1 MSEDNPFD
9 HLIQRDELDEVE
21 RLLSKERKAPQLTA
35 KEKKEKQKSLMEMLV
50 GSNNQADLARKF
62 NVDPDMSDKV
72 LVPVLNFL
80 DKYGVGDSIAGS
92 PTAQTAGSLIEF
104 LTDVTPVVK
113 NAMEYFAGK
122 QKELSDEDR
131 DFLNQIKEAQSTGDM
146 GLFIGETLEPEPE
159 PEPERE
165 VKKPQTVNEGIPLE
179 RNILTEGVD
188 WEEAMGIAPSKEE
201 EYDAEVHN
209 NFMTIGLEKLAA
221 ESGMSLDQIKGSD
234 RQLKTNN
241 FGRTSTSIDYTDT
254 EGGFGL
260 DLGLEK
266 INEAMKMENQKQQ
279 QQSKVTFKD
288 SDKMPVPTNLSGET
302 NPMDG
307 TSRMIPS
314 FSGYLEPIDLTPVES
329 IAEEVAES
337 PWQEEDFN
345 PSDFDESVSYP
356 TPEESAVKE
365 DDLITFEGDIEVVEE
380 PIPKKKATSK
390 KKAAKKSTKKEVIE
404 AEIIDEGVVENDGGE
419 EE

>member
-1 MSEDNPFD
+1 MAEDNPFD

-21 RLLSKERKAPQLTA
+21 RLLAQERKAPKLTSKA
-35 KEKKEKQKSLMEMLV
+35 KQEKQKSLMEMLV

-80 DKYGVGDSIAGS
+80 DKYGVGDSISSS

-146 GLFIGETLEPEPE
+146 GLFIGETMEPVGEEVAPEPE
-159 PEPERE
+159 
-165 VKKPQTVNEGIPLE
+165 VKPMPKPRAVNEGIPVE
-179 RNILTEGVD
+179 RNIFTEGVD
-188 WEEAMGIAPSKEE
+188 WEEAMGIQPSKEE
-201 EYDAEVHN
+201 EYNAEVHN
-209 NFMTIGLEKLAA
+209 TFMTVGLERLAA
-221 ESGMSLDQIKGSD
+221 EQGMSLDQIKGSD

-241 FGRTSTSIDYTDT
+241 FGRTSNAIDYTKGD
-254 EGGFGL
+254 GISL

-266 INEAMKMENQKQQ
+266 INEAMKMEKQKISHT
-279 QQSKVTFKD
+279 SKVTFKD
-288 SDKMPVPTNLSGET
+288 SDKMPVPQNLEGDT
-302 NPMDG
+302 NPMNG
-307 TSRMIPS
+307 EVRQVPS
-314 FSGYLEPIDLTPVES
+314 FSGFLEPIDLSVLEETEESVE
-329 IAEEVAES
+329 APWEE
-337 PWQEEDFN
+337 EEFN
-345 PSDFDESVSYP
+345 PNDFDEVVSYP
-356 TPEESAVKE
+356 TPEEE
-365 DDLITFEGDIEVVEE
+365 IIEE
-380 PIPKKKATSK
+380 P
-390 KKAAKKSTKKEVIE
+390 VIE
-404 AEIIDEGVVENDGGE
+404 AEIIDEGVVENDVGE

>member
-1 MSEDNPFD
+1 
-9 HLIQRDELDEVE
+9 
-21 RLLSKERKAPQLTA
+21 
-35 KEKKEKQKSLMEMLV
+35 
-50 GSNNQADLARKF
+50 
-62 NVDPDMSDKV
+62 
-72 LVPVLNFL
+72 
-80 DKYGVGDSIAGS
+80 
-92 PTAQTAGSLIEF
+92 
-104 LTDVTPVVK
+104 
-113 NAMEYFAGK
+113 MEYFAGK
-122 QKELSDEDR
+122 QKELSEEDR

-146 GLFIGETLEPEPE
+146 GLFIGETLEPETMAE

-165 VKKPQTVNEGIPLE
+165 VKKPQTVNEGIPLD

-188 WEEAMGIAPSKEE
+188 WEEAMGIKPSPQE

-209 NFMTIGLEKLAA
+209 TFMTVGLEKLAA
-221 ESGMSLDQIKGSD
+221 ESGMSLEQIRGSD

-266 INEAMKMENQKQQ
+266 INEAMKMENQRQQ

-288 SDKMPVPTNLSGET
+288 SDKMPVPTNLGGDT

-307 TSRMIPS
+307 TTRMIPS
-314 FSGYLEPIDLTPVES
+314 FSGYLEPIDLTPVEN
-329 IAEEVAES
+329 IPDEAPES

-345 PSDFDESVSYP
+345 PNDFDEVVSYP
-356 TPEESAVKE
+356 TP
-365 DDLITFEGDIEVVEE
+365 DEVV
-380 PIPKKKATSK
+380 
-390 KKAAKKSTKKEVIE
+390 E
-404 AEIIDEGVVENDGGE
+404 AEIIDEGVVENDVGE

>member
-1 MSEDNPFD
+1 MAEENPFD

-21 RLLSKERKAPQLTA
+21 RLLAQKRATPKLTSKA
-35 KEKKEKQKSLMEMLV
+35 KKEKQKSLMEMLV

-80 DKYGVGDSIAGS
+80 DKYGVGDSISTS

-146 GLFIGETLEPEPE
+146 GLFIGETLEPEAEATPE
-159 PEPERE
+159 PE
-165 VKKPQTVNEGIPLE
+165 VKPMPKPRATNEGIPVN
-179 RNILTEGVD
+179 RDIFSEGVD
-188 WEEAMGIAPSKEE
+188 WEEAMGIQPSQEE
-201 EYDAEVHN
+201 EYNAEVHN
-209 NFMTIGLEKLAA
+209 TFMTVGLERLAA
-221 ESGMSLDQIKGSD
+221 EAGMDMDQIRGSD

-241 FGRTSTSIDYTDT
+241 FGRTSNAIDYTKGD
-254 EGGFGL
+254 GISL

-266 INEAMKMENQKQQ
+266 INEAMKMEKQKISHT
-279 QQSKVTFKD
+279 SKVTFKD
-288 SDKMPVPTNLSGET
+288 SDKMPVPTNLEGDS
-302 NPMDG
+302 NPMNG
-307 TSRMIPS
+307 GVRQTPS
-314 FSGYLEPIDLTPVES
+314 FAGFLEPVDLTILETEETVE
-329 IAEEVAES
+329 APWEE
-337 PWQEEDFN
+337 EEFN
-345 PSDFDESVSYP
+345 PSDFDEVVSYP
-356 TPEESAVKE
+356 TQEE
-365 DDLITFEGDIEVVEE
+365 L
-380 PIPKKKATSK
+380 
-390 KKAAKKSTKKEVIE
+390 E
-404 AEIIDEGVVENDGGE
+404 AEIIDEGVVENDVGE

>member
-1 MSEDNPFD
+1 MADENPFD

-21 RLLSKERKAPQLTA
+21 RLLAQERKGPKLTA
-35 KEKKEKQKSLMEMLV
+35 KGKKEKQKSLMEMLV

-80 DKYGVGDSIAGS
+80 DKYGVGDSISDS

-131 DFLNQIKEAQSTGDM
+131 DFLNQIKDAQSTGDM
-146 GLFIGETLEPEPE
+146 GLFIGETMEPIGEEVQSEPEI
-159 PEPERE
+159 
-165 VKKPQTVNEGIPLE
+165 KPMPKPKTTGEGIPVE
-179 RNILTEGVD
+179 RNIFTEGVD
-188 WEEAMGIAPSKEE
+188 WEEAMGIKPSQEE
-201 EYDAEVHN
+201 EYNAEVHN
-209 NFMTIGLEKLAA
+209 SFMTVGLAKLA
-221 ESGMSLDQIKGSD
+221 EEQGMSMDQIKGSD

-241 FGRTSTSIDYTDT
+241 FGRVGPSIDYTS
-254 EGGFGL
+254 GGDFGV

-266 INEAMKMENQKQQ
+266 INEAMKLQNQKVS

-288 SDKMPVPTNLSGET
+288 SDKMPVPKNLTTDS
-302 NPMDG
+302 NPMNG
-307 TSRMIPS
+307 EVRQIPS
-314 FSGYLEPIDLTPVES
+314 FSGFLEPIDLSLLETEDV
-329 IAEEVAES
+329 AEEA
-337 PWQEEDFN
+337 PWEEEAFD
-345 PSDFDESVSYP
+345 PSDFDEVVSYP
-356 TPEESAVKE
+356 APQ
-365 DDLITFEGDIEVVEE
+365 
-380 PIPKKKATSK
+380 
-390 KKAAKKSTKKEVIE
+390 
-404 AEIIDEGVVENDGGE
+404 GVVENDVGE

>member
-1 MSEDNPFD
+1 MAEENPFD

-21 RLLSKERKAPQLTA
+21 RLLAQERKAPKLTA
-35 KEKKEKQKSLMEMLV
+35 KGKKEKQKSLMEMLV

-80 DKYGVGDSIAGS
+80 DKYGVGDSISDS

-146 GLFIGETLEPEPE
+146 GLFIGETMEPIGEEVTPEPE
-159 PEPERE
+159 
-165 VKKPQTVNEGIPLE
+165 VKPMPKPRATNEGIPVD
-179 RNILTEGVD
+179 RNIFTEGVD
-188 WEEAMGIAPSKEE
+188 WEEAMGIQPSREE
-201 EYDAEVHN
+201 EYNAEVHN
-209 NFMTIGLEKLAA
+209 TFMTVGLEKLAQ
-221 ESGMSLDQIKGSD
+221 EQGMSLDQIKGSD

-241 FGRTSTSIDYTDT
+241 FGRTGPTVDYTS
-254 EGGFGL
+254 GGDFGV

-266 INEAMKMENQKQQ
+266 INEAMKLQNQKVS

-288 SDKMPVPTNLSGET
+288 SDKMPVPKNLTTDS
-302 NPMDG
+302 NPMNG
-307 TSRMIPS
+307 EVRQLPS
-314 FSGYLEPIDLTPVES
+314 FSGFLEPIDLSLLET
-329 IAEEVAES
+329 EEVTEEA
-337 PWQEEDFN
+337 PWEEETFD
-345 PSDFDESVSYP
+345 PSDFDEVVSYP
-356 TPEESAVKE
+356 TPEETLAE
-365 DDLITFEGDIEVVEE
+365 T
-380 PIPKKKATSK
+380 
-390 KKAAKKSTKKEVIE
+390 
-404 AEIIDEGVVENDGGE
+404 EIIVEGVVENDVGE

>member
-146 GLFIGETLEPEPE
+146 GLFIGETLEPESE
-159 PEPERE
+159 LESEPERE

-209 NFMTIGLEKLAA
+209 NFMTVGLEKLAA
-221 ESGMSLDQIKGSD
+221 ESGMTLDQIKGSD

-241 FGRTSTSIDYTDT
+241 FGRTSTAIDYTDT

-266 INEAMKMENQKQQ
+266 INEAMKSENQRVQ

-314 FSGYLEPIDLTPVES
+314 FSGYLEPIDLTPVEN

-356 TPEESAVKE
+356 TPEESAVE
-365 DDLITFEGDIEVVEE
+365 EDLITFEGDIEVVEE
-380 PIPKKKATSK
+380 PIPKKK
-390 KKAAKKSTKKEVIE
+390 EVIE
-404 AEIIDEGVVENDGGE
+404 AEIIDEGVVENDVGE

>member
-1 MSEDNPFD
+1 MAEENPFD

-21 RLLSKERKAPQLTA
+21 RLLAQERKAPKLTA
-35 KEKKEKQKSLMEMLV
+35 KGKKEKQKSLMEMLV

-80 DKYGVGDSIAGS
+80 DKYGVGDSISDS
-92 PTAQTAGSLIEF
+92 PTEQTAGSLIEF

-146 GLFIGETLEPEPE
+146 GLFIGETMEPIGEEVQSEPE
-159 PEPERE
+159 
-165 VKKPQTVNEGIPLE
+165 VKPMPKPRTTGEGIPVD
-179 RNILTEGVD
+179 RNIFTEGVD
-188 WEEAMGIAPSKEE
+188 WEEAMGIKPSQEE
-201 EYDAEVHN
+201 EYNAEVHN
-209 NFMTIGLEKLAA
+209 SFMTVGLAKLA
-221 ESGMSLDQIKGSD
+221 EEQGMSMDQIKGSD

-241 FGRTSTSIDYTDT
+241 FGRVGPSIDYTS
-254 EGGFGL
+254 GGDFGV

-266 INEAMKMENQKQQ
+266 INEAMKLQNQKVS

-288 SDKMPVPTNLSGET
+288 SDKMPVPKNLTTDS
-302 NPMDG
+302 NPMNG
-307 TSRMIPS
+307 EVRQIPS
-314 FSGYLEPIDLTPVES
+314 FSGFLEPIDLSLLDT
-329 IAEEVAES
+329 EEVTEEA
-337 PWQEEDFN
+337 PWEEEAFD
-345 PSDFDESVSYP
+345 PSDFDEVVSYP
-356 TPEESAVKE
+356 TIEETLVE
-365 DDLITFEGDIEVVEE
+365 TEV
-380 PIPKKKATSK
+380 
-390 KKAAKKSTKKEVIE
+390 
-404 AEIIDEGVVENDGGE
+404 IDEGVVENDVGE

>member
-1 MSEDNPFD
+1 MAEDNPFD

-21 RLLSKERKAPQLTA
+21 RLLAQERKAPKLTSKA
-35 KEKKEKQKSLMEMLV
+35 KKEKQKSLMEMLV

-104 LTDVTPVVK
+104 LTDVTPVVR

-146 GLFIGETLEPEPE
+146 GLFIGETMEPIGEEVVSEPE
-159 PEPERE
+159 
-165 VKKPQTVNEGIPLE
+165 VQQTVPKPRATNEGIPLE
-179 RNILTEGVD
+179 RDIFTEGVD
-188 WEEAMGIAPSKEE
+188 WEEAMGIQPSREE
-201 EYDAEVHN
+201 EYNAEVHN
-209 NFMTIGLEKLAA
+209 TFMTVGLERLAA
-221 ESGMSLDQIKGSD
+221 ESGMTLDQIKGSD

-241 FGRTSTSIDYTDT
+241 FGRTSNAIDYTKGD
-254 EGGFGL
+254 GISL

-266 INEAMKMENQKQQ
+266 INEAMKMEKQKISHT
-279 QQSKVTFKD
+279 SKVTFKD
-288 SDKMPVPTNLSGET
+288 SDKMPVPRNLEGDT
-302 NPMDG
+302 NPMNDG
-307 TSRMIPS
+307 ERLTPS
-314 FSGYLEPIDLTPVES
+314 FTGYLEPIDLTPVEN
-329 IAEEVAES
+329 IPDEVPES
-337 PWQEEDFN
+337 PWRTEEFN
-345 PSDFDESVSYP
+345 PDDFDEVVSYP
-356 TPEESAVKE
+356 TPAEP
-365 DDLITFEGDIEVVEE
+365 VEE
-380 PIPKKKATSK
+380 P
-390 KKAAKKSTKKEVIE
+390 
-404 AEIIDEGVVENDGGE
+404 EIIEEGVVENDVGE